1 MVNTT
6 TPSFSTPIAYLPEL
20 ARQERRQ
27 TLKLLRLVAI
37 GLFIFELFGTQ
48 SSHLLSIFGALL
60 ITAAALLPSYLWC
73 SGRALGLP
81 IFPLSA
87 LPFVWTHALP
97 LISQH
102 PKIIAYSP
110 INHLY
115 ASLST
120 TGFLL
125 LGTWVWFQ
133 FVKSPPPI
141 PPAYR
146 ALSEKKGDSFFLA
159 VLVLGVLFNIAFT
172 GGWFLL
178 AGGSFALLRGGIL
191 GLMAL
196 ATFALSYR
204 AGSYELSTQQIRL
217 FWVLLILNMVTS
229 AAGLLLVGA
238 AATFLVAAIAF
249 TVGRK
254 KPPVLL
260 IVITFICLI
269 LLHAGKGEMR
279 GKYWFSGSA
288 TFVQPWQY
296 PAWYSEWVGY
306 SLSSFNISSEP
317 QSTASSSDK
326 QSFLERSSVIH
337 LLLLAQDKTPTTV
350 PYLNGETYA
359 ILPQLLIPRIFNA
372 NKIRSH
378 EGTYILNIHYG
389 LQRRED
395 TNSTTIGWGLL
406 NEAYANFGN
415 FGCAGLAIISG
426 IVYGKTTRWSINAP
440 LLSAQ
445 SLFSILMVTF
455 AFQTEWSA
463 GVYVAALF
471 QSSMTLIGIV
481 VFLMQ
486 SYPSLPQNSYEA
498 E

>member
-1 MVNTT
+1 MIDKA
-6 TPSFSTPIAYLPEL
+6 PLAFSAPIAYLPEL

-27 TLKLLRLVAI
+27 SLKLLRLIAI

-48 SSHLLSIFGALL
+48 NSPLLSIIGALL
-60 ITAAALLPSYLWC
+60 ITAAALLPTYLWC

-102 PKIIAYSP
+102 PKIVTYPP

-115 ASLST
+115 ASLTT

-146 ALSEKKGDSFFLA
+146 TLSGKKGDSFFLS

-172 GGWFLL
+172 GGWFQLG
-178 AGGSFALLRGGIL
+178 GGSFALLRGGIL
-191 GLMAL
+191 GLTAL

-217 FWVLLILNMVTS
+217 FWVLLILNMITS

-260 IVITFICLI
+260 IVITLICLTC
-269 LLHAGKGEMR
+269 LHTGKSEMR
-279 GKYWFSGSA
+279 GKYWFSGTP

-296 PAWYSEWVGY
+296 PTWYSEWVGY
-306 SLSSFNISSEP
+306 SLSNFNLSSDP
-317 QSTASSSDK
+317 QSTTSSSNQ

-337 LLLLAQDKTPTTV
+337 LLLLAQDKTPTLV

-395 TNSTTIGWGLL
+395 TNNTTIGWGLL

-415 FGCAGLAIISG
+415 FGCAGLAIILG

-445 SLFSILMVTF
+445 SLFSILMITF
-455 AFQTEWSA
+455 AFQTEWTA
-463 GVYVAALF
+463 GVHITALF
-471 QSSMTLIGIV
+471 QSSVTLMGIV